1 MEKNLES
8 LNKKMEL
15 IEKEL
20 EILTERDKPA
30 KLTPEDLVQEMAG
43 ALVVAL
49 TMSLSEE
56 IWELAQKLS
65 FFHIVGIYLFVL
77 FVANLFVRYGNQK
90 QWEQQSLMGFI
101 QLRLLT
107 SAVLSLIVSALV
119 VAILGIYPTFV
130 NGFENY
136 LKVVLFLSSF
146 SIIGS
151 LGLDM
156 AR

>member
-1 MEKNLES
+1 MERKVETIER
-8 LNKKMEL
+8 EL
-15 IEKEL
+15 KE
-20 EILTERDKPA
+20 LTERDKPS
-30 KLTPEDLVQEMAG
+30 KITFSDLIQELAG

-49 TMSLSEE
+49 PMALSEE

-65 FFHIVGIYLFVL
+65 FIHILGIYLFVL
-77 FVANLFVRYGNQK
+77 SLANLFVRYGNQR
-90 QWEQQSLMGFI
+90 QWEKQQLFGFL

-130 NGFENY
+130 NGIENFV
-136 LKVVLFLSSF
+136 KVVFLVSSF
-146 SIIGS
+146 SVIGS